1 MSDSTTAGQASERGK
16 LGIFIPAYQA
26 EKTLDAVLA
35 RFTTELW
42 ERVGPVFI
50 VDDGSRDGTSQIAQE
65 WGRRQ
70 PKVQALGFKANRGYG
85 AAVTEGLSQCRLADC
100 DFAACLH
107 ADGQYPPESIL
118 HAVTTLQEKRLDL
131 IQGSRH
137 LQGTAKSGGMP
148 TYKIWAGHALVKLEN
163 ACFGLRMTD
172 YHSGFL
178 VYGRRAL
185 HGLPFERLS
194 GYFDFDLEVLATACA
209 KGLKVGEMGIPTRYA
224 DEKSHLQPL
233 KYGLKVLGVLAK
245 YKRGHYARL

>member
-1 MSDSTTAGQASERGK
+1 MKESMTAGQASEPGK

-26 EKTLDAVLA
+26 EKTLDAVLG
-35 RFTTELW
+35 RFTAELW
-42 ERVGPVFI
+42 QRTAHVFI
-50 VDDGSRDGTSQIAQE
+50 VDDGSQDNTSRIAQA
-65 WGRRQ
+65 WGSRQ
-70 PKVQALGFKANRGYG
+70 SKVQALRFETNRGYG

-100 DFAACLH
+100 DYAACLH

-118 HAVTTLQEKRLDL
+118 HAVTVMQEKGLDL

-137 LQGTAKSGGMP
+137 LQGTAKRGGMP

-185 HGLPFERLS
+185 HGLPFDRLS

-224 DEKSHLQPL
+224 DEISHLQPL